1 MKDRSQKCESLQ
13 EAGPPHVSTYRLTH
27 ARHCPTHCLLPGLF
41 RSVPKKKRQ
50 KGLELKYQFAGG
62 VRVEVKMFEAL
73 GADDMRI
80 LQGLI
85 AMAAIQADGKKMEPL
100 PPAPTSPDMVNLRN
114 MLDTRGDAKGMPGCT
129 VRCSYFQLAKEIG
142 YANPRDS
149 ERIRACIERL
159 YLVTLFIQ
167 RGPNRT
173 AFRLLARADSDAH
186 GIFVA
191 LNPEIANA
199 IMGGRHVRIPMDE
212 VRKLK
217 SDPAR
222 LIHQRLCGWIDP
234 GRHGTVGVDKL
245 AAYVWP
251 DTEGVSPI
259 TIRRRL
265 CDIRKIAR
273 GFSLP
278 GWRVEENN
286 ENVTFYRPKRPTH
299 PKTTTNT

>member
-1 MKDRSQKCESLQ
+1 MKNTGPDFVSLQ
-13 EAGPPHVSTYRLTH
+13 KKELSQVPTYRLTH

-41 RSVPKKKRQ
+41 RSVPKKERQ
-50 KGLELKYQFAGG
+50 KGLELKYQFTGG
-62 VRVEVKMFEAL
+62 TRVEVKIFEAL

-85 AMAAIQADGKKMEPL
+85 AMAAIQGEGKKMEPL
-100 PPAPTSPDMVNLRN
+100 PPAPESPDMINLRN

-159 YLVTLFIQ
+159 YLVTFFIQ
-167 RGPNRT
+167 EGPHRMG
-173 AFRLLARADSDAH
+173 FRLLSTVASDSH
-186 GIFVA
+186 GIAVA
-191 LNPEIANA
+191 LNPRIAGA
-199 IMGGRHVRIPMDE
+199 IMGGKHVRILMDE

-265 CDIRKIAR
+265 CDIRKICR
-273 GFSLP
+273 SFSLP
-278 GWRVEENN
+278 NWRVEEDN
-286 ENVTFYRPKRPTH
+286 EKFTFYRPKC
-299 PKTTTNT
+299 TTQP